1 MQTWRRELSGSL
13 AEIAATAQ
21 WVEQLTSELKL
32 PPDKAYGLQVCVE
45 ELLTNIFRH
54 GGPAAPKI
62 NLTLALFPQRIELI
76 VEDDGKPFDVAA
88 AVPHR
93 IDHPIE
99 RAQPGGLGIQLIR
112 SFADRLGY
120 ERAGLGNRVVA
131 EFELL
136 SEGAASGS
144 VAES

>member
-1 MQTWRRELSGSL
+1 MEWRREFSGSL
-13 AEIAATAQ
+13 AEIASTAQ
-21 WVEQLTSELKL
+21 WVEQLASELKL
-32 PPDKAYGLQVCVE
+32 PSDKAYALQVCVE

-54 GGPAAPKI
+54 GGTTSPKI
-62 NLTLALFPQRIELI
+62 IMTLALFPERIELV

-93 IDHPIE
+93 VDHPIE

-112 SFADRLGY
+112 SFADRLDY

-131 EFELL
+131 EFELV
-136 SEGAASGS
+136 SEDAASGS
-144 VAES
+144 VAEN